1 MNPVYIHQL
10 ATAVPPH
17 AVPQAF
23 ARDTMKAQLEGN
35 RLAQRLVHRLYSQS
49 GIDTRYSVIPD
60 FLAPT
65 EDGARQAG
73 SFLDADGRF
82 LTPSTKVRNDL
93 YTEAA
98 RPLFKEAAA
107 KALDASPFTA
117 ADITHVVTVSCTG
130 FCAPG
135 PDYFLVRDLCLDPG
149 VQRFHVGFMGCYAAF
164 PALKMAKAFCQADP
178 DAVVLVVCLELC
190 TLHLQLGGDPDRLL
204 ASSVFADGAAAA
216 LISASTPS
224 GAAFELS
231 ALATTL
237 TAEGEGD
244 MAWSIGDEG
253 FDIVLSSYVP
263 EILEANIG
271 AALAPLFAQFGLA
284 AADIERWGVHPGGR
298 AILDKLER
306 SLELGSEALEPS
318 RRVLRDYGNM
328 SSATVLF
335 VLKRILSEA
344 TPGERV
350 CAVAFG
356 PGLTVESGLLTRC

>member
-1 MNPVYIHQL
+1 MEPVFIHQL
-10 ATAVPPH
+10 ATAVPQY
-17 AVPQAF
+17 AIPQVH
-23 ARDTMKAQLEGN
+23 ARDTLKAQLTD

-49 GIDTRYSVIPD
+49 GIETRYSAVPD
-60 FLAPT
+60 FAPVEA
-65 EDGARQAG
+65 EDARAG
-73 SFLDADGRF
+73 GLFLDENG
-82 LTPSTKVRNDL
+82 TYTSPSTKVRNDL

-98 RPLFKEAAA
+98 RPLFKEVAE
-107 KALDASPFTA
+107 KALEDSPFQA
-117 ADITHVVTVSCTG
+117 GDITHVVTVSCTG

-135 PDYFLVRDLCLDPG
+135 PDYFLVRDLCLKPS

-178 DAVVLVVCLELC
+178 NAVVLVVCLELC
-190 TLHLQLGGDPDRLL
+190 TLHLQLGGDIDRLL
-204 ASSVFADGAAAA
+204 ASSVFADGAGAA
-216 LISASTPS
+216 LVSAKKPQTP
-224 GAAFELS
+224 AFELI

-244 MAWSIGDEG
+244 MAWSVGDEG

-271 AALAPLFAQFGLA
+271 AALAPLFAQFGLDVP
-284 AADIERWGVHPGGR
+284 DIERWGIHPGGR
-298 AILDKLER
+298 AILDKVEKSLKLEDD
-306 SLELGSEALEPS
+306 ALEPS
-318 RRVLRDYGNM
+318 RTVLRDYGNM

-335 VLKRILSEA
+335 VLKEILANSA
-344 TPGERV
+344 RGERV